1 MKETNQWSADH
12 YNRHAS
18 FVSDLALPVVDLL
31 DPIEGEK
38 ILDLGCGEGKLAIE
52 IERSGAKVT
61 AVDLSEDMVEK
72 ARARGLDAHRMRA
85 TEFPFINE
93 FDAVF
98 SNAVLHWVK
107 ESESAVKHIHR
118 ALKERGRFIAEF
130 GGEGNMHTVV
140 EAIEEVFRRHPEFG
154 AFRNPW
160 YFPSV
165 EAYRDLLEAC
175 GFEVAYIE
183 QIPRPTPID
192 DIAHWLDVFAN
203 GIVSHLREEQK
214 VLFNKEVRK
223 LVRSKLYDDVNG
235 WQADYVRLRVQAF
248 KR

>member
-1 MKETNQWSADH
+1 MKETNRWSADH
-12 YNRHAS
+12 YNKHAS

-31 DPIEGEK
+31 EPVEGEK

-72 ARARGLDAHRMRA
+72 ARERGLDAHRMSA
-85 TEFPFINE
+85 TELPFINE

-118 ALKERGRFIAEF
+118 ALKERGRFVAEF
-130 GGEGNMHTVV
+130 GGEGNMRMVV
-140 EAIEEVFRRHPEFG
+140 GAIEEVFRRHPEFG
-154 AFRNPW
+154 AFKNPW

-165 EAYRDLLEAC
+165 EAYRDLLESC
-175 GFEVAYIE
+175 GFEVAQIE
-183 QIPRPTPID
+183 RIPRPTPID
-192 DIAHWLDVFAN
+192 DIIHWLDVFAN
-203 GIVSHLREEQK
+203 GIVSHLREEER
-214 VLFNKEVRK
+214 VLFNQEVRM
-223 LVRSKLYDDVNG
+223 LVKPKLYEEVKG
-235 WQADYVRLRVQAF
+235 WHADYVRLRVKAF
-248 KR
+248 KQ

>member
-1 MKETNQWSADH
+1 MKETNRWSADH
-12 YNRHAS
+12 YNKHAS

-31 DPIEGEK
+31 EPVEGEK

-72 ARARGLDAHRMRA
+72 ARERGLDAHRMSA
-85 TEFPFINE
+85 TELPFINE

-118 ALKERGRFIAEF
+118 ALKERGRFVAEF
-130 GGEGNMHTVV
+130 GGEGNMRMVV
-140 EAIEEVFRRHPEFG
+140 GAIEEVFGRHPEFG
-154 AFRNPW
+154 AFKNPW

-165 EAYRDLLEAC
+165 EAYRDLLESC
-175 GFEVAYIE
+175 GFEVAQIE
-183 QIPRPTPID
+183 RIPRPTPID
-192 DIAHWLDVFAN
+192 DIIHWLDVFAN
-203 GIVSHLREEQK
+203 GIVSHLREEER
-214 VLFNKEVRK
+214 VLFNQEVRM
-223 LVRSKLYDDVNG
+223 LVKPKLYEEVKG
-235 WQADYVRLRVQAF
+235 WHADYVRLRVQAF